1 MKFIWGGYRMKIAFG
16 LIGGL
21 GLFLYGMRVMGDGL
35 EKAAGNKLKKLIE
48 ILTNNRVM
56 GVIVGTIVTAIIQS
70 SSATTVMVV
79 GFVNAGIM
87 KLTQAV
93 GVIMGANIGTTVTA
107 QIISFKLT
115 DYAPLAVGI
124 GVAIWLFTSNK
135 KTKTIAEIFIGF
147 GILFIGMKTMSD
159 AMKPLR
165 DYEGFRAL
173 LLSFGEDTLIDSLL
187 GILAGFGLT
196 AVIQSSSASIG
207 ILIALASQG
216 LLPIEAALPILF
228 GDNIG
233 TCVTALL
240 SSLGA
245 NKTAKR
251 AAFIHFL
258 FNVIG
263 SILFVFVLKYPV
275 LHFVKSLTPGDA
287 ARQIANAHTL
297 FNISNMFIQLPFA
310 GLLVYV
316 AKKVIPE
323 TEDETEKSMD
333 IKYLDDRIL
342 ETPSIALG
350 QTIKEVLHMGSLAL
364 ESYEKSMEAFFK
376 KNSKIAEEVFKIEGA
391 INNINRQIAA
401 YLVKLSNAP
410 LSAEQHEIVDGLFNT
425 ISDIE
430 RVGDHADNIAEL
442 ALYRIDNK
450 LDFSDEAIKE
460 LQLMHDRVVKSY
472 DQAILALK
480 TGDVNIAKR
489 IIEREGEIDHMEKSL
504 RASHITRLNKQQCS
518 PGSGIIFL
526 DMISN
531 LERIGDHA
539 KKIAFAVIDAA

>member
-1 MKFIWGGYRMKIAFG
+1 MKIALG

-21 GLFLYGMRVMGDGL
+21 GLFLYGMRIMGEGL

-56 GVIVGTIVTAIIQS
+56 GVIVGTLVTAIIQS

-107 QIISFKLT
+107 QIISFKIT

-165 DYEGFRAL
+165 EYEGFRAL

-187 GILAGFGLT
+187 GILAGFALT
-196 AVIQSSSASIG
+196 AIIQSSSASIG

-263 SILFVFVLKYPV
+263 TLLFVFILKYPV
-275 LHFVKSLTPGDA
+275 LNFVKALTPGDA
-287 ARQIANAHTL
+287 TRQIANAHTL
-297 FNISNMFIQLPFA
+297 FNIANMLIQLPFA
-310 GLLVYV
+310 GILVYI
-316 AKKVIPE
+316 ARKVIPE
-323 TEDETEKSMD
+323 TEDEIKRFTGV
-333 IKYLDDRIL
+333 KYLDDRIL
-342 ETPSIALG
+342 ETPPIALG
-350 QTIKEVLHMGSLAL
+350 QTIKETLHMGNLAL

-376 KNSKIAEEVFKIEGA
+376 NDHKIAEEVFKLEVG
-391 INNINRQIAA
+391 INDIQREIGA

-410 LSAEQHEIVDGLFNT
+410 LSAEQHEIVNGLFST
-425 ISDIE
+425 IHDIE
-430 RVGDHADNIAEL
+430 RVGDHAENLAEL
-442 ALYRIDNK
+442 AMYRIENK
-450 LDFSDEAIKE
+450 LNFSEGAIQE
-460 LQLMHDRVVKSY
+460 LEKMHSYVLKSY
-472 DQAILALK
+472 RQAIEVLK
-480 TGDVNIAKR
+480 TGDLRTSKE
-489 IIEREGEIDHMEKSL
+489 IIEREGEINHMEKFL
-504 RASHITRLNKQQCS
+504 RANHIARLNNQQCTTS
-518 PGSGIIFL
+518 SGVIFL
-526 DMISN
+526 DVISN

-539 KKIAFAVIDAA
+539 KKIAYTVIDATQK

>member
-1 MKFIWGGYRMKIAFG
+1 MKIALG

-21 GLFLYGMRVMGDGL
+21 GLFLYGMRIMGEGL

-107 QIISFKLT
+107 QIISFKIT
-115 DYAPLAVGI
+115 DYAPLSVGI

-147 GILFIGMKTMSD
+147 GILFIGMETMSD

-173 LLSFGEDTLIDSLL
+173 LLSFGEDTIIDSLL
-187 GILAGFGLT
+187 GIIAGFALT
-196 AVIQSSSASIG
+196 AIIQSSSASIG

-263 SILFVFVLKYPV
+263 TLLFVFVLKYPV
-275 LHFVKSLTPGDA
+275 LNFVKGLTPGDA
-287 ARQIANAHTL
+287 TRQIANAHTL
-297 FNISNMFIQLPFA
+297 FNIANMFIQLPFA
-310 GLLVYV
+310 GVLVYI
-316 AKKVIPE
+316 ARKVIPE
-323 TEDETEKSMD
+323 TEDEKETFTGV
-333 IKYLDDRIL
+333 KYLDDRIL
-342 ETPSIALG
+342 ETPPIALG
-350 QTIKEVLHMGSLAL
+350 QTIKETLHMGNLAL

-376 KNSKIAEEVFKIEGA
+376 NDHKIADEVFKLEVG
-391 INNINRQIAA
+391 INDIQREIGA

-410 LSAEQHEIVDGLFNT
+410 LSAEQHEIVNGLFST
-425 ISDIE
+425 IHDIE
-430 RVGDHADNIAEL
+430 RVGDHAENLAEL
-442 ALYRIDNK
+442 AMYRIENK
-450 LDFSDEAIKE
+450 LNFSENALQE
-460 LQLMHDRVVKSY
+460 LEKMHSYVLKSY
-472 DQAILALK
+472 RQAIEVLK
-480 TGDVNIAKR
+480 TGDLRTSKE
-489 IIEREGEIDHMEKSL
+489 IIEREGEINHMEKFL
-504 RASHITRLNKQQCS
+504 RANHIARLNKQQCTTS
-518 PGSGIIFL
+518 SGVIFL
-526 DMISN
+526 DVISN

-539 KKIAFAVIDAA
+539 KKIAYTVIDATQK